1 MRSTRQVVIT
11 INFTAMTATQKQDRK
26 KLRSLLV
33 KKPFYRLLPDV
44 SERPN
49 DRMLKDLGRR
59 AVIRDN
65 KVYMEETQADFQRQ
79 LNPESHAINDRNVYI
94 NYRKGDD
101 GLYYEEDFPRYAFAY
116 QQEILDDRMART
128 TGNDVQFDLADEI
141 TSEESLD
148 TYNKFKAG
156 WADKRMENAWH
167 FAIKSDFSTADAAF
181 VGILSKGKFRWK
193 VLSYNN
199 DDVLYPHYNRIT
211 GELEVFARTY
221 TSEDEEGNTRNYIDV
236 WDDRYYYRLVDRL
249 PSDESNGTEG
259 SIPDDSGIL
268 HTLAGDFDV
277 DGYDLEEKR
286 AHGFPWVPVAY
297 HRREDGPVWSP
308 SQETIEH
315 REAAF
320 SRLAQNNHDFG
331 LPIMFLKGKGRDI
344 KEIATKDMSYASKI
358 FILPEN
364 GDAGFLNRQDASAA
378 YKTELDM
385 LEDKIYSQS
394 MVIKA
399 PELKSG
405 DTPAAAIKLLYSDAY
420 NKALLEIQEYD
431 EFVCKMIE
439 IFKWG
444 YGIEVEM
451 RLAFTNTRISFYI
464 SPFIPINDQEVTT
477 NLATAVQNGFVSKQT
492 ASEKFYFSTPQEWKR
507 IQKEKHDEQMQELL
521 LQEQKLDIQ
530 TDAQIEAAEAQA
542 EINTE
547 QQVETLKAEAN
558 IEKGESPTK
567 KVRSHKGSLATGNG
581 IRRGRPATSGK
592 QWDHWGNEI
601 DPVTGKA
608 KSKWD
613 E

>member
-1 MRSTRQVVIT
+1 MEQT
-11 INFTAMTATQKQDRK
+11 TQKKRN
-26 KLRSLLV
+26 LRRLLI

-44 SERPN
+44 PTRLDGVPMTSLAE
-49 DRMLKDLGRR
+49 R
-59 AVIRDN
+59 AVIRDD
-65 KVYMEETQADFQRQ
+65 KAYQEVTQSDFQRE
-79 LNPESHAINDRNVYI
+79 LDPASHAINDRNVYI
-94 NYRKGDD
+94 NYRKGED

-128 TGNDVQFDLADEI
+128 TGNDIQFDLSDDINKAEAL
-141 TSEESLD
+141 E
-148 TYNKFKAG
+148 TYNLFKAG

-167 FAIKSDFSTADAAF
+167 FSIKSDYSTADVAF
-181 VGILSKGKFRWK
+181 CGILSNNTFSWR
-193 VLSYNN
+193 VFSYND
-199 DDVLYPHYNRIT
+199 DDVLYPHYDRMT
-211 GELEVFARTY
+211 GKMNVLARTY
-221 TSEDEEGNTRNYIDV
+221 RTDDEEGNMRNYIDV
-236 WDDRYYYRLVDRL
+236 WDDKYYYRLVDED
-249 PSDESNGTEG
+249 PTKNDVTDGYVTEEKG
-259 SIPDDSGIL
+259 VLS
-268 HTLAGDFDV
+268 TTAGDFDV
-277 DGYDLEEKR
+277 DGYSIEAKQP
-286 AHGFPWVPVAY
+286 HGFASIPIAY
-297 HRREDGPVWSP
+297 HRRNDGPVWSP

-331 LPIMFLKGKGRDI
+331 LPIMFLKGQGKQI
-344 KEIATKDMSYASKI
+344 KEIATRDMSYASKI

-364 GDAGFLNRQDASAA
+364 GEAGFLNRQDASAA

-431 EFVCKMIE
+431 EFVCKMID

-444 YGIEVEM
+444 YGVEIGK
-451 RLAFTNTRISFYI
+451 RLSFMNTRISFYVT
-464 SPFIPINDQEVTT
+464 PFIPINDAEVTT
-477 NLATAVQNGFVSKQT
+477 NLATAVQNGFCSKQT

-507 IQKEKHDEQMQELL
+507 IEQERHDLQAEEMM

-530 TDAQIEAAEAQA
+530 TDAQIEVAEKQA

-547 QQVETLKAEAN
+547 QQVETMKAESQIDN
-558 IEKGESPTK
+558 GQEPEK
-567 KVRSHKGSLATGNG
+567 KVRSRKGSVATGNG
-581 IRRGRPATSGK
+581 TKRGRPATSGK
-592 QWDHWGNEI
+592 QWDKWGNEI
-601 DPVTGKA
+601 DPATGRA

>member
-1 MRSTRQVVIT
+1 
-11 INFTAMTATQKQDRK
+11 MTTTQEPNRK

-44 SERPN
+44 PVSQDGAP
-49 DRMLKDLGRR
+49 LTSLGEKV
-59 AVIRDN
+59 VIRDN
-65 KVYMEETQADFQRQ
+65 KAYQEVTQADFQRE
-79 LNPESHAINDRNVYI
+79 LDPASHAINDRNIYI
-94 NYRKGDD
+94 NYRKGSD

-128 TGNDVQFDLADEI
+128 TGNDIQFDLADGI
-141 TSEESLD
+141 VDDESLEI
-148 TYNKFKAG
+148 YNSHKAG

-167 FAIKSDFSTADAAF
+167 FSIKSDFSTADTAF
-181 VGILSKGKFRWK
+181 VGILTNAKFSWK

-199 DDVLYPHYNRIT
+199 NDVLYPHYDRIT
-211 GELEVFARTY
+211 GKMNIFARTY
-221 TSEDEEGNTRNYIDV
+221 TADDDEGNTRNYIDV
-236 WDDRYYYRLVDRL
+236 WDDKYYYRLV
-249 PSDESNGTEG
+249 ESVPGAISTV
-259 SIPDDSGIL
+259 PDTQLDASAQDNTDNSGETGIL
-268 HTLAGDFDV
+268 RTLAGDFDV
-277 DGYDLEEKR
+277 DGYSLEDYR
-286 AHGFPWVPVAY
+286 PHGYPWVPVSY
-297 HRREDGPVWSP
+297 HRRDSGPVWTP

-331 LPIMFLKGKGRDI
+331 LPIMFLKGQGKQI

-364 GDAGFLNRQDASAA
+364 GEAGFLNRQDASAA

-431 EFVCKMIE
+431 EFVCKMID

-444 YGIEVEM
+444 YGVETEK
-451 RLAFTNTRISFYI
+451 RLAFMNTRISFYVT
-464 SPFIPINDQEVTT
+464 PFIPINDSECTT
-477 NLATAVQNGFVSKQT
+477 NLATAVQNGFCSKQT

-507 IQKEKHDEQMQELL
+507 IEKEKHDEQMHELL
-521 LQEQKLDIQ
+521 VEEQRLDIQ
-530 TDAQIEAAEAQA
+530 QDNTIETQEQLSEIQTEQQIEVIKAQA
-542 EINTE
+542 EATE
-547 QQVETLKAEAN
+547 DEDNDNAR
-558 IEKGESPTK
+558 
-567 KVRSHKGSLATGNG
+567 KVRPRKGSVNTGRG
-581 IRRGRPATSGK
+581 SGRPRTVGTDK
-592 QWDHWGNEI
+592 WGNRANENNWENWN
-601 DPVTGKA
+601 TTH
-608 KSKWD
+608 
-613 E
+613 